1 MDAQRFYIG
10 GEWVESCGEGRVTVL
25 CPSDLTP
32 IGHAA
37 MGTIEDADRAVRAAS
52 AAFDVWQSSNVA
64 DRLELIQ
71 RMRAAFAKAAPG
83 IADHLVREIGLTPMV
98 AQGQTA
104 MCLSHFDSIIDLLPG
119 YRFSEALGDRIEL
132 VREPVGVVAA
142 ITSWNAPVSQML
154 CKAVPAI
161 AAGCTVVVKPSEHA
175 PLCGLLLA
183 EAMAEADIPAGVF
196 NLINGRGVDCGRR
209 LAEHPDVAMI
219 SMTGSVAGGGAM
231 AAAAAAGIKRIHQ
244 ELGGKSPNV
253 ILPDADFAESITKG
267 VHICMM
273 NAGQTCA
280 APTRLIVPA
289 DRFDEAAAIAVAA
302 AQKLMVGPPD
312 QPGVTYGPL
321 ANKAQFERVNATIER
336 AIAEGQPLLTGGPGR
351 PSHVDNGYF
360 VRPTIFGPVAPDA
373 RIAQEEIFGPV
384 LCILCYSDIDDAIR
398 IANSTDFGLSAYVE
412 TPDPVLAR
420 RVAGAIR
427 AGWVNINYPP
437 WTGAAPFGGYRRSG
451 NGRQY
456 GVWGFE
462 EFLETKAIVH

>member
-1 MDAQRFYIG
+1 
-10 GEWVESCGEGRVTVL
+10 
-25 CPSDLTP
+25 
-32 IGHAA
+32 
-37 MGTIEDADRAVRAAS
+37 
-52 AAFDVWQSSNVA
+52 
-64 DRLELIQ
+64 
-71 RMRAAFAKAAPG
+71 
-83 IADHLVREIGLTPMV
+83 VREIGLTPMV

-175 PLCGLLLA
+175 PLCGVLLA

-253 ILPDADFAESITKG
+253 ILPDADFAEAITKG

-280 APTRLIVPA
+280 APTRLIVPG

-302 AQKLMVGPPD
+302 AQKLVVGPPD
-312 QPGVTYGPL
+312 QPG
-321 ANKAQFERVNATIER
+321 
-336 AIAEGQPLLTGGPGR
+336 
-351 PSHVDNGYF
+351 
-360 VRPTIFGPVAPDA
+360 
-373 RIAQEEIFGPV
+373 
-384 LCILCYSDIDDAIR
+384 
-398 IANSTDFGLSAYVE
+398 
-412 TPDPVLAR
+412 
-420 RVAGAIR
+420 
-427 AGWVNINYPP
+427 
-437 WTGAAPFGGYRRSG
+437 
-451 NGRQY
+451 
-456 GVWGFE
+456 
-462 EFLETKAIVH
+462 